1 MYGYYR
7 RPDAEED
14 GRRLVVTLL
23 ANPDDRERFERKQF
37 EFLGYVPAHLE
48 PGIGGVDEMRA
59 AVAAFDGGDA
69 PAEPGTGLP
78 HHPEAPTEGARAA
91 DALTVTS
98 PTPERVATGR
108 LATTAEA
115 LPPQTPPIAEPFID
129 APRPEGQM
137 PVAADALVPD
147 EPKHGAEPD
156 RDDFL
161 ADVEGVTDAQRDA
174 LWKAKYRTP
183 GAIADAS
190 DEDLMGVEGVGEAT
204 LKKLRAVRRR

>member
-7 RPDAEED
+7 RPDREED

-23 ANPDDRERFERKQF
+23 ANPEDRERFERKGF
-37 EFLGYVPAHLE
+37 GFLGYVPAHLE
-48 PGIGGVDEMRA
+48 PGIGEPEEVRA

-69 PAEPGTGLP
+69 PAEPETGLP

-98 PTPERVATGR
+98 PTPERAATGR

-115 LPPQTPPIAEPFID
+115 LEAETPPIAEPFID

-137 PVAADALVPD
+137 PVAADALVRG
-147 EPKHGAEPD
+147 GAEGD
-156 RDDFL
+156 RSGFL

-174 LWKAKYRTP
+174 LWKAEYRTP
-183 GAIADAS
+183 DAIADAS

-204 LKKLRAVRRR
+204 LKKLRALRRRR